1 MKILSIKD
9 SYMRQALNATM
20 NAEKRLANEIN
31 TAHNNLIGNSLE
43 KEIFSFYDQVD
54 ENITR
59 VKEIMYRFDTQQD
72 THKYIM
78 DPVYRLETDSLL
90 WQKMSFDRV
99 ADLLSEKNK
108 QFYDKGYGVYNGL
121 EDVIKIER
129 QRNNIRTC
137 EILSRELGYINHIDQ
152 NREMIR
158 GKDLP
163 FFEKLQ
169 ADIKESYHTYY
180 HGTFKSRQSRVNGYR
195 SGIYN
200 DADIQEVYEKFGIT
214 VNNAAMA
221 RVVLLG
227 GERGL
232 SVETMKLCI
241 EQSHDDPN
249 RVNEYMRAME
259 SFGDIDK
266 IKQID
271 CPVEQIYI
279 EASILYKAPELEK
292 KLYEHDFSLAEL
304 YMIKNA
310 VELEIPAEEIIN
322 AIEID
327 KETNFADLSKLQEKI
342 EEYSTKEQD
351 LDYEAILDD
360 DAKIDYEQIN
370 INNEEKDEQGES
382 RDDPGDVYESIIEN
396 GLRGGTAAAAV
407 SMFGQFEVQ
416 PVKAAVVQPGER
428 QSFSELAAY
437 ANNLNNQQRMER
449 IVDMIDDVPNGSD
462 FMIKDDHGCDYI
474 HVQRDVNGNVSIS
487 TPDDGCKI
495 DRETF
500 REMCSRY
507 PDDCYRQVVGRTERY
522 RETKERN
529 ERERYEPTRERG
541 AKHDN

>member
-1 MKILSIKD
+1 
-9 SYMRQALNATM
+9 MRQTLNAAM
-20 NAEKRLANEIN
+20 NAEKRLAKEIN

-43 KEIFSFYDQVD
+43 KELFSFYDRVD

-59 VKEIMYRFDTQQD
+59 VKEIMYRFDIQQD

-78 DPVYRLETDSLL
+78 DPIYRLETDSLL

-121 EDVIKIER
+121 EDVIKTER

-180 HGTFKSRQSRVNGYR
+180 QGTFKSRQSRVNGYS

-279 EASILYKAPELEK
+279 EASILYKAPELGK

-342 EEYSTKEQD
+342 EEYSIEEQD

-370 INNEEKDEQGES
+370 INNEEKDEQEES

-541 AKHDN
+541 AKQDN

>member
-1 MKILSIKD
+1 
-9 SYMRQALNATM
+9 MRQALNATM
-20 NAEKRLANEIN
+20 NAEKRLAKEIN

-43 KEIFSFYDQVD
+43 KELFSFYDQVD

-59 VKEIMYRFDTQQD
+59 AKEIVYRFDTQQD

-90 WQKMSFDRV
+90 WQKISLDRA
-99 ADLLSEKNK
+99 ADLLSERNK
-108 QFYDKGYGVYNGL
+108 QFYDKGYGVYSGL
-121 EDVIKIER
+121 EDVIKNER

-137 EILSRELGYINHIDQ
+137 ETLSRELGYVNHIDK
-152 NREMIR
+152 NREIIR
-158 GKDLP
+158 EKDIP

-169 ADIKESYHTYY
+169 ADVKETYQTYY
-180 HGTFKSRQSRVNGYR
+180 QETFKSRQSRTNGYR

-200 DADIQEVYEKFGIT
+200 DADIQEVHEKYGIV

-227 GERGL
+227 GKRGL

-241 EQSHDDPN
+241 EQSPDDPN

-279 EASILYKAPELEK
+279 EASILYKAPELENI
-292 KLYEHDFSLAEL
+292 LSEHDFSLAEL

-310 VELEIPAEEIIN
+310 IDLEIPTEEIVD
-322 AIEID
+322 AIEINR
-327 KETNFADLSKLQEKI
+327 ETNSVDLSKLQEKM
-342 EEYSTKEQD
+342 EEYSAEEQS

-360 DAKIDYEQIN
+360 DSEIDYEQIN
-370 INNEEKDEQGES
+370 INNEEKDEREQEER
-382 RDDPGDVYESIIEN
+382 RDDPGDMYESIIEN

-428 QSFSELAAY
+428 QSFAELAAY

-449 IVDMIDDVPNGSD
+449 IVDMIDDIPNGSD
-462 FMIKDDHGCDYI
+462 FMIKDNHGCDYI

-529 ERERYEPTRERG
+529 ERYEPTRERG
-541 AKHDN
+541 TKQEN

>member
-1 MKILSIKD
+1 MKISSIED

-20 NAEKRLANEIN
+20 HAEKRLAKEIN

-43 KEIFSFYDQVD
+43 KELFSFYDQVD

-121 EDVIKIER
+121 EDVIKTER

-158 GKDLP
+158 GEDLP

-169 ADIKESYHTYY
+169 ANIKESYQTYY
-180 HGTFKSRQSRVNGYR
+180 QETFRSRQSRANGYR

-200 DADIQEVYEKFGIT
+200 DADIQEVHEKFGIA

-232 SVETMKLCI
+232 SAETIKLLM
-241 EQSHDDPN
+241 EQAPDDPS
-249 RVNEYMRAME
+249 RVNEYMRSME
-259 SFGDIDK
+259 SFRDINK
-266 IKQID
+266 IEQID

-279 EASILYKAPELEK
+279 EASILYKAPELGK
-292 KLYEHDFSLAEL
+292 ILSEHDFSLAEL

-310 VELEIPAEEIIN
+310 IDLKIPTEEIID

-327 KETNFADLSKLQEKI
+327 RETNFTDLSKLQEKI
-342 EEYSTKEQD
+342 EEYSAEEQD

-360 DAKIDYEQIN
+360 DAEIDYEQIN
-370 INNEEKDEQGES
+370 INNEEKDEQEEN
-382 RDDPGDVYESIIEN
+382 RNDPGDVYESIIEN

-541 AKHDN
+541 AKQDN

>member
-1 MKILSIKD
+1 MKISSIKD
-9 SYMRQALNATM
+9 CYMRQALNATM
-20 NAEKRLANEIN
+20 NAEKRLAKEIN
-31 TAHNNLIGNSLE
+31 AAHNNLIGNSLE
-43 KEIFSFYDQVD
+43 KELFSFYDQVD

-121 EDVIKIER
+121 EDVIKTER

-158 GKDLP
+158 GEDLP

-169 ADIKESYHTYY
+169 ANIKESYQTYY
-180 HGTFKSRQSRVNGYR
+180 QETFRSRQSRANGYR

-200 DADIQEVYEKFGIT
+200 DADIQEVHEKFGIA

-232 SVETMKLCI
+232 SAETMKLLM
-241 EQSHDDPN
+241 EQAPDDPS
-249 RVNEYMRAME
+249 RVNEYMRSME
-259 SFGDIDK
+259 SFRDINK
-266 IKQID
+266 IEQID

-279 EASILYKAPELEK
+279 EASILYKVPELGK
-292 KLYEHDFSLAEL
+292 ILSEHDFSLAEL

-310 VELEIPAEEIIN
+310 IDLKIPTEEIID

-327 KETNFADLSKLQEKI
+327 RETNFTDLSKLQEKI
-342 EEYSTKEQD
+342 EEYSAEEQD

-360 DAKIDYEQIN
+360 DAEIDYEQIN
-370 INNEEKDEQGES
+370 INNEEKDEQEEN
-382 RDDPGDVYESIIEN
+382 RNDPGDVYESIIEN

-541 AKHDN
+541 AKQDN